1 MASGPFLIEIGV
13 SPSSSLADTLM
24 GRPDASRKAIYSL
37 WILETLAFIS
47 LSFLGSRLSHYHIL
61 ILTASLSFI
70 RMKIIAAYLLAVLG
84 GNASPSAA
92 DLKAIL
98 SSVGIEAE
106 DEKVNFL
113 LTEVKGKDLTELI
126 ASGREKL
133 ASVPSGG
140 GGGAV
145 AYSAPSGGAG
155 AAPAAATES
164 KKEEKVEEKE
174 DFNIDLQLR
183 TKGKKLASE

>member
-1 MASGPFLIEIGV
+1 
-13 SPSSSLADTLM
+13 
-24 GRPDASRKAIYSL
+24 
-37 WILETLAFIS
+37 
-47 LSFLGSRLSHYHIL
+47 
-61 ILTASLSFI
+61 
-70 RMKIIAAYLLAVLG
+70 MKIIAAYLLAVLG

-145 AYSAPSGGAG
+145 AYSAPSGYGFQ
-155 AAPAAATES
+155 S
-164 KKEEKVEEKE
+164 
-174 DFNIDLQLR
+174 LR
-183 TKGKKLASE
+183 LKIFSFYQEFS

>member
-1 MASGPFLIEIGV
+1 
-13 SPSSSLADTLM
+13 
-24 GRPDASRKAIYSL
+24 
-37 WILETLAFIS
+37 
-47 LSFLGSRLSHYHIL
+47 
-61 ILTASLSFI
+61 
-70 RMKIIAAYLLAVLG
+70 MKIIAAYLLAVLG

-174 DFNIDLQLR
+174 ESDDDMGFSLFD
-183 TKGKKLASE
+183 